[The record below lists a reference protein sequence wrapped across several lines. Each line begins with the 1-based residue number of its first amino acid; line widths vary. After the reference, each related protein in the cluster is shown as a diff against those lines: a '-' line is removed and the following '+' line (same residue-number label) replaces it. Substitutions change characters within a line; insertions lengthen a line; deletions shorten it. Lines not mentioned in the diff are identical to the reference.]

1 MQSEN
6 RVLSDIARLASGAAG
21 VAAGMRGEVE
31 AQIRQKLQTLLADMD
46 LVSREE
52 FEAVKAVAAK
62 AREEQEILTQR
73 VAKLEA
79 GLGLAAKPAARKS
92 AKSKETPAKPE

>member
-1 MQSEN
+1 MQSQN
-6 RVLSDIARLASGAAG
+6 RVISDIARLASGAAG
-21 VAAGMRGEVE
+21 IAAGMRGEVE

-62 AREEQEILTQR
+62 AREEQEALAQR
-73 VAKLEA
+73 LAKLEA
-79 GLGLAAKPAARKS
+79 DGAVAAKPGVRKGVKGK
-92 AKSKETPAKPE
+92 ATPAK

>member
-1 MQSEN
+1 MQSQN
-6 RVLSDIARLASGAAG
+6 RILSDIARLASGAAG

-31 AQIRQKLQTLLADMD
+31 TQIRQKLQALLADMD

-62 AREEQEILTQR
+62 AREEQEVLTHR
-73 VAKLEA
+73 LAKLEA
-79 GLGLAAKPAARKS
+79 GLGAATKPTVRRSAKGKAKPAV
-92 AKSKETPAKPE
+92 

>member
-1 MQSEN
+1 MQSQN
-6 RVLSDIARLASGAAG
+6 RILSDIARLASGAAG

-31 AQIRQKLQTLLADMD
+31 TQIRQKLQALLADMD

-62 AREEQEILTQR
+62 AREEQEDLAQR
-73 VAKLEA
+73 LAKLETS
-79 GLGLAAKPAARKS
+79 LADVAKPAVRKS
-92 AKSKETPAKPE
+92 AKGKAKPAV

>member
-6 RVLSDIARLASGAAG
+6 RILSDIARLASGAAG
-21 VAAGMRGEVE
+21 VAAGMRDEVE
-31 AQIRQKLQTLLADMD
+31 SQIRHKLQALLADMD

-62 AREEQEILTQR
+62 AREEQEVLTQR
-73 VAKLEA
+73 LAKLEA
-79 GLGLAAKPAARKS
+79 SLKTAKPAVRKA
-92 AKSKETPAKPE
+92 AKGKASPAK

>member
-6 RVLSDIARLASGAAG
+6 RILSDIARLASGAAG
-21 VAAGMRGEVE
+21 VAAGMREEVE
-31 AQIRQKLQTLLADMD
+31 TQIRQKLQTLLADMD

-52 FEAVKAVAAK
+52 FDAVKAVAAK
-62 AREEQEILTQR
+62 AREEQEVLAQR

-79 GLGLAAKPAARKS
+79 GLAAEFEAES
-92 AKSKETPAKPE
+92 EG